1 MSGNSPQP
9 QRDVVRVGELAL
21 QILRGGQGD
30 PLLVLHEELGYPGW
44 LNWMDDLARERTLI
58 VPLHPG
64 FGETP
69 RQSWMGSMRDLAAFY
84 IRFLESQGMVP
95 IDVLGFSLG
104 GWLAAEMA
112 VSYPR
117 VFRRSVLVAPLGI
130 RPPEGDIF
138 EMFGVFPR
146 VILEASVRDPAATP
160 EFDTLFSA
168 GEPPA
173 QFEAWEE
180 ARTQLAL
187 LAWEPYLHNTSLPH
201 LLQGVD
207 GSNTLFIWG
216 HDDRIVPASAA
227 AVYQENL
234 RGSRVTFLDRCGH
247 RPEIEQRDSFVATVR
262 GFLNG

>member
-9 QRDVVRVGELAL
+9 QRDVVRVGELEL
-21 QILRGGQGD
+21 QIVRGGQGN

-44 LNWMDDLARERTLI
+44 LNWMDDLSRERTLI

-64 FGETP
+64 FGQTP
-69 RQSWMGSMRDLAAFY
+69 RLDWMGSMRDLAAFY
-84 IRFLESQGMVP
+84 VRFLEEQGLVP

-117 VFRRSVLVAPLGI
+117 LFRRSVLVAPLGI
-130 RPPEGDIF
+130 RPPEGEIF
-138 EMFGVFPR
+138 EMFGVFPK

-160 EFDTLFSA
+160 EFDSLFT
-168 GEPPA
+168 EQERPA
-173 QFEAWEE
+173 QFEAWED

-187 LAWEPYLHNTSLPH
+187 LAWQPYLHSTSLPH

-207 GSNTLFIWG
+207 GGNTLLIWG
-216 HDDRIVPASAA
+216 SDDRIVPASAA
-227 AVYQENL
+227 GIYQKSL
-234 RGSRVTFLDRCGH
+234 RGSRVEILSQCGH
-247 RPEIEQRDSFVATVR
+247 RPEIEQREAFVTTVR
-262 GFLNG
+262 DFLDG